1 MVLVDRVELEQR
13 LQQHLRTVDTAFPS
27 AWRDLARAR
36 VTHDRAS
43 RVRWPRWCWVPT
55 GVADPIVERGQRP
68 TRSPQERLEA
78 LAAGPVVVGLGAWRI
93 GKGVYRFD
101 DTLATALD
109 TADGVDM
116 IDPLV
121 LHALPEWCVYILD
134 DHRLAQTTP
143 SGPVTAVVHGYFVW
157 LDHDLG
163 SGRPELRLLL
173 DLDDGHLAPAVA
185 YLDRSS
191 LYDGVLDAVASTIV
205 TVLGDSPADLHLDG
219 DLDRL
224 GGHTA
229 RVAVGHQMNP
239 EHLTGVFR
247 AAVAEQVEIVQR
259 VIRRVLY
266 LVSERPDLVDIDQPD
281 RTPEPADAGDPR
293 KPWTAAQAVDWWDVG
308 YRIGTHLRAAT
319 DTHQHGGPTGRHVRP
334 HVRRAH
340 WHTYRVGVGKT
351 GRVLRFIL
359 PTLVAAG
366 DLADTLPIVE
376 HPVRSP
382 VSGPDGG

>member
-134 DHRLAQTTP
+134 DHRLTQTTP

-229 RVAVGHQMNP
+229 RRCRYRCASDRFADPCGRTRDKVPSRVYPASADVQGRPSASTQPP
-239 EHLTGVFR
+239 EQVIWTIVDAWRRHESSSQADSHRSTSSRR
-247 AAVAEQVEIVQR
+247 AAASAVAF
-259 VIRRVLY
+259 
-266 LVSERPDLVDIDQPD
+266 
-281 RTPEPADAGDPR
+281 G
-293 KPWTAAQAVDWWDVG
+293 
-308 YRIGTHLRAAT
+308 
-319 DTHQHGGPTGRHVRP
+319 
-334 HVRRAH
+334 
-340 WHTYRVGVGKT
+340 
-351 GRVLRFIL
+351 
-359 PTLVAAG
+359 
-366 DLADTLPIVE
+366 
-376 HPVRSP
+376 RSP
-382 VSGPDGG
+382 SPRTYPAVVAGLA

>member
-1 MVLVDRVELEQR
+1 M
-13 LQQHLRTVDTAFPS
+13 
-27 AWRDLARAR
+27 
-36 VTHDRAS
+36 
-43 RVRWPRWCWVPT
+43 
-55 GVADPIVERGQRP
+55 
-68 TRSPQERLEA
+68 
-78 LAAGPVVVGLGAWRI
+78 
-93 GKGVYRFD
+93 
-101 DTLATALD
+101 
-109 TADGVDM
+109 
-116 IDPLV
+116 
-121 LHALPEWCVYILD
+121 
-134 DHRLAQTTP
+134 
-143 SGPVTAVVHGYFVW
+143 
-157 LDHDLG
+157 
-163 SGRPELRLLL
+163 
-173 DLDDGHLAPAVA
+173 
-185 YLDRSS
+185 
-191 LYDGVLDAVASTIV
+191 
-205 TVLGDSPADLHLDG
+205 
-219 DLDRL
+219 
-224 GGHTA
+224 
-229 RVAVGHQMNP
+229 
-239 EHLTGVFR
+239 FR